1 MTIRKINNLSFLI
14 FLAGFFLLALL
25 ATTLLF
31 SSVGFFAGLPIGRWQ
46 FPAAL
51 LLTSMIVYRIYAR
64 SDHQHVDSDLYVV
77 LGLPIAIIIFSLLFS
92 AYFYDRSY
100 DGQAYHMEAIIQ
112 LKQGWNPY
120 WQTLPNSVNQ
130 VLWVSHYAKG
140 METVQ
145 AAIYGTFNNIEAG
158 KATNVILWVGSF
170 FLALSYLCRRSWV
183 SLTKAVVISALLASN
198 PVVMNQMISTYV
210 DGPMASMLLSLIV
223 TGLFLME
230 KAKTRYLLLLGFLI
244 ILLVNVKF
252 TALLY
257 LGLFVGGFFVW
268 ALLIK
273 KVNTAKKIW
282 WTSVFAGFIAVLVGF
297 NPYIVNT
304 IQHENPLYPL
314 VGKDKVDII
323 HELNLPAGFEGKS
336 GIERFF
342 ISFFARTDNIYP
354 KSDNHAE
361 IKIPF
366 TFNIIDA
373 KNAGVV
379 DARLGGFGPMFS
391 GIFLLS
397 LILLMAILIKVKRQ
411 LFSVITLWL
420 TILIVISVV
429 MMPESWWARY
439 VPQLWFLPLIWLFAS
454 EALLPGALKI
464 VKGFMYAG
472 LVVNLIFCF
481 GGFLLNLILTSKI
494 NYQLSQLKSSKQLI
508 MVDWGDSA
516 GNRIRFK
523 DHGIPYKEVNLR
535 KVKVGEGKEYMAG
548 SQTWFL
554 VPDHIDHNM
563 TEPWL
568 VKITGKRIPYMWE
581 YYGR

>member
-1 MTIRKINNLSFLI
+1 MTIRKINNLSFLV

-31 SSVGFFAGLPIGRWQ
+31 SSVGFFAGLPIGSWQ

-64 SDHQHVDSDLYVV
+64 SDHKHVGSDLYVV
-77 LGLPIAIIIFSLLFS
+77 LGLPIAITVFSLLFS

-130 VLWVSHYAKG
+130 VLWVNHYAKG

-170 FLALSYLCRRSWV
+170 FLALAYLCRRSWV

-198 PVVMNQMISTYV
+198 PIVMNQMISTYV
-210 DGPMASMLLSLIV
+210 DGPMASMLLSLII

-230 KAKTRYLLLLGFLI
+230 KAKTRYLLLLAFLV

-273 KVNTAKKIW
+273 KVKTAKKIW
-282 WTSVFAGFIAVLVGF
+282 WTSVIAGVIAILVGF

-304 IQHENPLYPL
+304 VQHGNPLYPL

-336 GIERFF
+336 GVERFF
-342 ISFFARTDNIYP
+342 ISFFATTDNIYP
-354 KSDNHAE
+354 KSGNHAE
-361 IKIPF
+361 LKIPF

-397 LILLMAILIKVKRQ
+397 LIPLIAILIKVKRQ
-411 LFSVITLWL
+411 LFSVITIWL

-454 EALLPGALKI
+454 EALLPGKLKI

-481 GGFLLNLILTSKI
+481 GGFLLNIILTNKI
-494 NYQLSQLKSSKQLI
+494 DYQLSQLKSSKQLI

-516 GNRIRFK
+516 GNRIRFE
-523 DHGIPYKEVNLR
+523 DHGIPYKEVNLH

-548 SQTWFL
+548 SQTWFI
-554 VPDHIDHNM
+554 VPDHIDHNLH
-563 TEPWL
+563 EPWL
-568 VKITGKRIPYMWE
+568 VKATGKRIPYMWE